1 MVLSSG
7 DITSR
12 IYRRKVR
19 DDIGDVSLDH
29 QALLILMELDGKAT
43 LGALAAKTE
52 LSMGSIRELIS
63 NLSTLGLIEMVEKQI
78 IPVDSDFFRNLLEEL
93 ALAVGP
99 IASVIIE
106 DEVHDLGH
114 DVKTFPSYL
123 VTELVDRLAGEIR
136 REEKKAIFIK
146 NMVSIIRSKG
156 YVST

>member
-7 DITSR
+7 DITSK

-19 DDIGDVSLDH
+19 DDIGDVSLNH

-43 LGALAAKTE
+43 LGALAGKTG

-63 NLSTLGLIEMVEKQI
+63 NLLTLGLVEKVEKQI
-78 IPVDSDFFRNLLEEL
+78 IPVDSDFYRNLLEEL

-99 IASVIIE
+99 IASVLIE

-136 REEKKAIFIK
+136 REEKKTNFIK

-156 YVST
+156 YVNT

>member
-7 DITSR
+7 DITSK

-19 DDIGDVSLDH
+19 DDLGDFSLDG
-29 QALLILMELDGKAT
+29 QTLLMLMELDGKAT
-43 LGALAAKTE
+43 LGSLAAKTG

-63 NLSTLGLIEMVEKQI
+63 KLLKLGLIEKVEKEI
-78 IPVDSDFFRNLLEEL
+78 IPVDSVFFRQLLDEL
-93 ALAVGP
+93 ALAIGP
-99 IASVIIE
+99 IASVLIE
-106 DEVHDLGH
+106 DEVQDLGH

-146 NMVSIIRSKG
+146 NMVNIIRTRG
-156 YVST
+156 YVNT